1 MTRECAIKRELELLL
16 RRCENKGFAQI
27 AIKDFEIPECIVDI
41 LSQKEK
47 RTEYQKLIIE
57 RFRNEA
63 ITQLNLKSMQIMEAH
78 SLEIKEARE
87 ARLEQDKRYVKHFGI
102 WVNKTLP
109 SAQISREYYARINP
123 RSTVYCYTDDRSTL
137 TKQET
142 HNLIFDEKRRA
153 VFYTEE
159 YCRHHQ
165 QDCLKN
171 YDLNMERYKTLNPE
185 EFEYSLKRFVK
196 GRKFQQVFSFDEP
209 VCKRHI
215 GINDDIEGFV
225 YVMVLDAYKQ
235 VYIGI
240 TRETIEE
247 RIRQHWKK
255 DRAFD
260 RLIFGT
266 VENSVISI
274 DSFGPLDTTRIFVKP
289 YEAKRKTPLEEYEM
303 ICINAFDSQYL
314 LNRLK

>member
-1 MTRECAIKRELELLL
+1 MTRERAIEREQELLL
-16 RRCENKGFAQI
+16 RRCENKSFAQI
-27 AIKDFEIPECIVDI
+27 AIKDFAIPECIVDF

-47 RTEYQKLIIE
+47 RTEYQKQMID
-57 RFRNEA
+57 RFRDEA
-63 ITQLNLKSMQIMEAH
+63 ITQLNQKSMQI
-78 SLEIKEARE
+78 LEGHGLKTKEARE

-109 SAQISREYYARINP
+109 SAKISREHYARINP
-123 RSTVYCYTDDRSTL
+123 RSTVYSYTVDQSTL
-137 TKQET
+137 SKWEIQ
-142 HNLIFDEKRRA
+142 NLVFDNEKKT

-159 YCRHHQ
+159 FCRRHQ
-165 QDCLKN
+165 QECLKN
-171 YDLNMERYKTLNPE
+171 YDLNMERYRSISSEKFECTLQ
-185 EFEYSLKRFVK
+185 RFVR

-209 VCKRHI
+209 ICKERV
-215 GINDDIEGFV
+215 GIDNDIDGFV

-235 VYIGI
+235 AYIGI
-240 TRETIEE
+240 TRNTIEE

-266 VENSVISI
+266 VDNSVISI
-274 DSFGPLDTTRIFVKP
+274 DSFGPLDTTRIFAKP
-289 YEAKRKTPLEEYEM
+289 YEARRKTPLEGYEM
-303 ICINAFDSQYL
+303 ICINAFDSKYL